1 MEDDKFLALKVIKTE
16 SKEGSPS
23 FCPIDKKYISR
34 NYIDKNYIDKNDI
47 AKMTL

>member
-23 FCPIDKKYISR
+23 FSPLI
-34 NYIDKNYIDKNDI
+34 KNTFLEITLIKI
-47 AKMTL
+47 TLIKMTLQK

>member
-23 FCPIDKKYISR
+23 FSPLI
-34 NYIDKNYIDKNDI
+34 KNTLIKI
-47 AKMTL
+47 TLKKMTLQK